1 MLTQLLLV
9 KERALY
15 RKIALLVVTYQID
28 YRDKEVVEDQWH
40 NKPQTHLKK
49 IRYLLLVLNQG
60 IVDRW
65 IPREEREILWA
76 QENSAKTIQMA
87 KASKNMKVDWTTQP
101 FQHMIFLHRMYQR
114 VRRIWTDSIKL
125 PTI

>member
-60 IVDRW
+60 IVDR
-65 IPREEREILWA
+65 
-76 QENSAKTIQMA
+76 
-87 KASKNMKVDWTTQP
+87 
-101 FQHMIFLHRMYQR
+101 
-114 VRRIWTDSIKL
+114 
-125 PTI
+125 